1 MGIDENVLGS
11 LRIEVTVPCDIPSD
25 SSCYVYLHDSVTGE
39 SDSMEIV
46 DRSYGEV
53 AFVASG
59 NGTYFLSTVSPE
71 GIDGSGLG
79 ENLINIVLA
88 IVIVVV
94 GTGVVYI
101 LLKRD

>member
-1 MGIDENVLGS
+1 M
-11 LRIEVTVPCDIPSD
+11 
-25 SSCYVYLHDSVTGE
+25 
-39 SDSMEIV
+39 
-46 DRSYGEV
+46 